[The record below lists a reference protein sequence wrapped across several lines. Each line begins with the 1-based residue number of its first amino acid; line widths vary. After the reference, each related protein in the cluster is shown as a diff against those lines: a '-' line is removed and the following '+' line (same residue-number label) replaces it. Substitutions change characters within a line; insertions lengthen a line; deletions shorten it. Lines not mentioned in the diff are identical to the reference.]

1 MSYIGGQDESGPK
14 FTIEYQEFTD
24 RTARGRGIGGGAW
37 GWGWGGGGCRWGGGS
52 YETQIRFKR
61 SLSFRRF
68 RYKRCLVS
76 IICMYVSV
84 KVYVSMYQNQSY
96 FNRQRR

>member
-1 MSYIGGQDESGPK
+1 MGV
-14 FTIEYQEFTD
+14 
-24 RTARGRGIGGGAW
+24 GAW
-37 GWGWGGGGCRWGGGS
+37 GWGRGGGGGGVGGVGGGGS

-76 IICMYVSV
+76 IICMYVPV